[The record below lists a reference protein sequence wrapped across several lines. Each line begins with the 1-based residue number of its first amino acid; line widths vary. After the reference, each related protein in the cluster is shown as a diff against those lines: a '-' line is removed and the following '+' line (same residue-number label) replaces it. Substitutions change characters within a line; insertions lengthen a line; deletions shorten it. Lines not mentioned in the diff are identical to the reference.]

1 MLRICKIFVLFIGIS
16 LSLSAQ
22 AGAVDCRN
30 EWARPSSESMSM
42 DSAISFQLTDY
53 KNGERHFS
61 VMQGEQ
67 GIEIYYLKGAV
78 LVKGYSQA
86 QLEQLPENT
95 LFMMPMTFA
104 VPISILA
111 EVAPKGPCNIKENT
125 PVSIRLSGAI
135 RLQDR
140 KLTVANGQLLPSAPS
155 EVTYELDVSIEPPT
169 PSKTSVRY
177 SGTMSFAPQQESPPD
192 DTDVTGFLLVT
203 RSRPFPVAGNSG
215 VPAKFGELRRYL
227 VSGQKTP
234 NPALKQDA
242 SSARPLAT
250 R

>member
-16 LSLSAQ
+16 LSLSGH

-53 KNGERHFS
+53 KNNERHFS
-61 VMQGEQ
+61 VTQGEQ

-86 QLEQLPENT
+86 QLEQFPENT

-111 EVAPKGPCNIKENT
+111 EVAPKGPCNIKEKT
-125 PVSIRLSGAI
+125 PVSMRLSGAI

-140 KLTVANGQLLPSAPS
+140 KLTGANGQLLPSAPS
-155 EVTYELDVSIEPPT
+155 AVSYEFDVSIEPPA
-169 PSKTSVRY
+169 PNKKSVRY
-177 SGTMSFAPQQESPPD
+177 SGTMSFAPQQESLPD
-192 DTDVTGFLLVT
+192 NTDVTGFFVVT

-215 VPAKFGELRRYL
+215 VPVKLGELRQYL
-227 VSGQKTP
+227 AAGQKTP
-234 NPALKQDA
+234 NPALKRDA
-242 SSARPLAT
+242 QKRAP
-250 R
+250 